1 MRSLTTMPRAST
13 FIASLVLGICA
24 TTAGPSPVGCTDG
37 KCLRNWFKA
46 VMAHDLEVVDSLL
59 QAGVN
64 VDVQD
69 RDGQTALMYATVV
82 EWRDRRIA
90 ERLLAAGANVNVM
103 GRHGST
109 ALRNTIGIGGA
120 GQDTVL
126 FRLLLEHGIDAN
138 ASCAE
143 CCDRTAF
150 LHTCMWGTP
159 AMVSA
164 MLAKGAHVNAVDCE
178 GRDALMHAVEGRNA
192 PVVRLLLDTGA
203 DAGAVDGMGRSVL
216 EHAKRVGDETI
227 LGMLK
232 SAGAPESRLAAP
244 ADGLYGMGR
253 FTVSAGEE
261 FLRAVARMDTVSRI
275 SIIDCRRDRNEYQ
288 VNRRWVFADTLQVEH
303 PNLVNYVTLSEQLQ
317 VEPAALLAAI
327 RAFDAMKVNEY
338 HRMDGYVYLKVAVG
352 FTSELGYV
360 HVLETS
366 GQLGTKLPYSGACL
380 LLKRDLG
387 QGWFEVE
394 GDACGP

>member
-1 MRSLTTMPRAST
+1 MLRASA

-24 TTAGPSPVGCTDG
+24 TTTGPSQVGCTDR

-69 RDGQTALMYATVV
+69 RDGQTALMYATAV

-109 ALRNTIGIGGA
+109 ALRNSIGIGGA

-159 AMVSA
+159 AMVEE
-164 MLAKGAHVNAVDCE
+164 LLRRGADAHAVDCK
-178 GRDALMHAVEGRNA
+178 GRNA
-192 PVVRLLLDTGA
+192 VAYAKEGNNTA
-203 DAGAVDGMGRSVL
+203 VL
-216 EHAKRVGDETI
+216 EVLLR
-227 LGMLK
+227 
-232 SAGAPESRLAAP
+232 S
-244 ADGLYGMGR
+244 GLR
-253 FTVSAGEE
+253 
-261 FLRAVARMDTVSRI
+261 
-275 SIIDCRRDRNEYQ
+275 
-288 VNRRWVFADTLQVEH
+288 
-303 PNLVNYVTLSEQLQ
+303 
-317 VEPAALLAAI
+317 
-327 RAFDAMKVNEY
+327 
-338 HRMDGYVYLKVAVG
+338 
-352 FTSELGYV
+352 
-360 HVLETS
+360 
-366 GQLGTKLPYSGACL
+366 
-380 LLKRDLG
+380 
-387 QGWFEVE
+387 
-394 GDACGP
+394 